1 MLLQFFCNNS
11 NSNSCNCKR
20 HSFCILRNK
29 LIDHSINLINDWIWI
44 IYFVTLFTK
53 GWQGKVNEYWLLST
67 EYNGTAGK
75 MNTWHCQYFSL
86 SQIHIWSIGWC
97 TERAGTWDKWI
108 IRVVWGVKNL
118 ESWLNLLRNVKALLV
133 LSHLQRGRSGF
144 NSKFQFQYYG
154 NVFGS
159 EYLKTALEILHKYL
173 QILYFK
179 TWHIW
184 WHIWWYII

>member
-1 MLLQFFCNNS
+1 MWDFSQRDDKERWMSIDYWAQSTMALLE
-11 NSNSCNCKR
+11 R
-20 HSFCILRNK
+20 WIL
-29 LIDHSINLINDWIWI
+29 D
-44 IYFVTLFTK
+44 
-53 GWQGKVNEYWLLST
+53 
-67 EYNGTAGK
+67 
-75 MNTWHCQYFSL
+75 

-118 ESWLNLLRNVKALLV
+118 ESWLNLLRKVKALLV

-184 WHIWWYII
+184 WHIWWCII